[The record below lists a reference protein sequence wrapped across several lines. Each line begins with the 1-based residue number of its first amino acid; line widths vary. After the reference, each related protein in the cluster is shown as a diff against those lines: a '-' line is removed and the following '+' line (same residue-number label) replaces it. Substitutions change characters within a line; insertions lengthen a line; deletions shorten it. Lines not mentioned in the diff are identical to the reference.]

1 MSNSAPPQGSREY
14 RPKTRIVH
22 CRDFVTRPMK
32 DPRFAKFVVFINSLV
47 PLSLLLWDA
56 YWNHLGAN
64 PVEFAIRTTGM
75 LALVFLILCL
85 CVTPLRKITGRNWF
99 SHFRKMLGL
108 YAFFYGLTHLSIYFW
123 LDRSLSIRSLIADT
137 AAHPFIL

>member
-1 MSNSAPPQGSREY
+1 
-14 RPKTRIVH
+14 
-22 CRDFVTRPMK
+22 MK
-32 DPRFAKFVVFINSLV
+32 DARFAKSVVFINSLV

-56 YWNHLGAN
+56 YWHRLGAN

-137 AAHPFIL
+137 AAHPFILFGMTALLLMVPLAITSTNGMIKRLGAKN